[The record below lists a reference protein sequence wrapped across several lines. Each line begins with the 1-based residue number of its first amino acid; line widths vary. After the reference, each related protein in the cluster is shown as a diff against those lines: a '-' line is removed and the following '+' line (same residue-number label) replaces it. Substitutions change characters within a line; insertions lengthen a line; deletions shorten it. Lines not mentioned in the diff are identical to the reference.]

1 VCADGLFV
9 DGDWVESKDQDP
21 SGEVRLIQLADVG
34 DGRYTS
40 KSNRFLTTA
49 SATNLDC
56 TFLNPGDVLIAR
68 MPDPLGRACV
78 FPGDSKRAVT
88 VVDVAVFRSGKKGID
103 HRWLVHAINATQTRA
118 MIETLA
124 SGTTR
129 SRISRGNLATVK
141 FPVPP
146 LNEQSRIVEK
156 LDAIFEQTRAARA
169 RLERLP
175 GLLEKLKRSILAAA
189 FRGDLPKDWRAA
201 HPDVEPASVLL
212 DRIRTERRHR
222 WESALRAKGKAVDKE
237 KYCEHAAA
245 DSDGLPYLPEGW
257 SWAKLDQLCD
267 VGTGATPKRGES
279 HFWSGGTIPWVTSGA
294 TNAEFIDVATEFV
307 TSHALEETN
316 LTLFPSGTLLVAMYG
331 EGQTRG
337 RCAELTIASTTN
349 QAVAALV
356 TAMLPDSLKQVMK
369 FVLWH
374 RYEALRM
381 AASGGVQPNL
391 NLGIVR
397 SIVIPVPPLDEQAI
411 LVDQLRRLSAGIDA
425 MTFSIEN
432 TCLRVAAVEQAA
444 LAKAFRG
451 ELVPQDPTDE
461 PASVL
466 LDRIRAARAAE
477 PDRPR
482 RGRAASATPPTAAAP
497 SSPGPNR
504 GAADADPLDLIV
516 ATFQASPRLA
526 ASAIVRTTGLDLTT
540 VKQALKTLVEAG
552 QVRVESK
559 ARATT
564 YVWTA

>member
-1 VCADGLFV
+1 MPPGWAVATLPALVCADGLFV

-189 FRGDLPKDWRAA
+189 FRGDLTKDWRAA

-222 WESALRAKGKAVDKE
+222 WESALRAKGKDPSEAIYDELVAVDG
-237 KYCEHAAA
+237 A
-245 DSDGLPYLPEGW
+245 DMPALPKGW
-257 SWAKLDQLCD
+257 VWGSLDQLSLAISYGHTASADYDCIGPRFLRITD
-267 VGTGATPKRGES
+267 IDKRG
-279 HFWSGGTIPWVTSGA
+279 
-294 TNAEFIDVATEFV
+294 
-307 TSHALEETN
+307 
-316 LTLFPSGTLLVAMYG
+316 
-331 EGQTRG
+331 
-337 RCAELTIASTTN
+337 
-349 QAVAALV
+349 
-356 TAMLPDSLKQVMK
+356 QVE
-369 FVLWH
+369 W
-374 RYEALRM
+374 
-381 AASGGVQPNL
+381 
-391 NLGIVR
+391 
-397 SIVIPVPPLDEQAI
+397 
-411 LVDQLRRLSAGIDA
+411 
-425 MTFSIEN
+425 
-432 TCLRVAAVEQAA
+432 
-444 LAKAFRG
+444 
-451 ELVPQDPTDE
+451 
-461 PASVL
+461 ASVPRCLCDQVDKYAVLDGDIVVASNRCDDGQEL
-466 LDRIRAARAAE
+466 LGVRHVRANSLRLVSDQARDARCRYG
-477 PDRPR
+477 PPR
-482 RGRAASATPPTAAAP
+482 
-497 SSPGPNR
+497 
-504 GAADADPLDLIV
+504 
-516 ATFQASPRLA
+516 
-526 ASAIVRTTGLDLTT
+526 
-540 VKQALKTLVEAG
+540 
-552 QVRVESK
+552 
-559 ARATT
+559 
-564 YVWTA
+564 